1 MCFRFLLSARCLA
14 WILPCP
20 PPPRSKCQ
28 CVHHHGYHR
37 ERGRL
42 HPGSVVKPYLC
53 CCVGGPSHFSHYCS
67 PWTPGLLHAV
77 QQANGGLLNTSVPQD
92 VQQVPIFSPGMADH
106 GLFNLASMFQ
116 ALPALYV
123 LRENKLYIQILFSS
137 FKQG

>member
-1 MCFRFLLSARCLA
+1 MFQILLSAHNVWPGYSGVHHRRGEHVHL
-14 WILPCP
+14 
-20 PPPRSKCQ
+20 
-28 CVHHHGYHR
+28 HHHGYHR

-123 LRENKLYIQILFSS
+123 FRENKLYIQILF
-137 FKQG
+137 